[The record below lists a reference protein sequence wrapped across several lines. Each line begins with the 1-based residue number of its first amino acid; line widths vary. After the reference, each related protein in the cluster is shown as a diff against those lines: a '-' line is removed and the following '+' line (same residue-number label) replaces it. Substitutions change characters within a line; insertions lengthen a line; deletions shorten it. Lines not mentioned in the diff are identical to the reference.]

1 MYVFCIYICIAPIEV
16 GYEFTQYVTS
26 EGQGAVDLSIIIF
39 DPYTGR
45 APRPFTLSVSTE
57 HGTASI
63 HIIYLYAEIHN
74 FFTHT
79 VAPGDYGAVANQII
93 TFAEGQ
99 MRATHTII
107 INQDDDC
114 EYDPN
119 ENFFSN
125 ISLNSDKQP
134 ISVIRPRAEVIIDD
148 TNEPECRKCQTHTIM
163 SYTCYSCIVHAH
175 ITKYIQ

>member
-1 MYVFCIYICIAPIEV
+1 MSLHNMLHLRVREQSICPSLSLILLLVEFHDHSLSQSALNMALQVYILYTFMQKFIISSH
-16 GYEFTQYVTS
+16 TQWLLVN
-26 EGQGAVDLSIIIF
+26 I
-39 DPYTGR
+39 
-45 APRPFTLSVSTE
+45 
-57 HGTASI
+57 
-63 HIIYLYAEIHN
+63 
-74 FFTHT
+74 
-79 VAPGDYGAVANQII
+79 YGAVTNQII

-134 ISVIRPRAEVIIDD
+134 ISVIRPCAEVIIDD

-175 ITKYIQ
+175 ITKYSST